1 MTTDPGHLA
10 HARRVADAVLY
21 EGYLLYPYRQS
32 AQKNRSRFQFGVL
45 MPPAYRAVDDSEPSA
60 SQTECLLECADDA
73 VVEIL
78 VRFLHFQRRTVQR
91 TDPDTGAIS
100 DMDTLTVNGVE
111 YTSWD
116 EAVEREQSF
125 YARVGHLRGVETELL
140 FRVDEG
146 EELEDLTG
154 PGEERAGRLV
164 RRWERLDAAIDVR
177 AERVAGPYGAL
188 RLRVRLENRSQ
199 PRIPLRSRDD
209 GLRYSLI
216 AAHVLVAVPAGAFLS
231 LTDPPQWAAAE
242 AAACTNI
249 GTWPVLAG
257 PDDCRDLLLSSPVI
271 LYDHPEVAA
280 ESAGD
285 LFDATEIDEILTLRT
300 LALTDD
306 ERREARAT
314 DPRAAELID
323 RLDVLPPEMLERMHG
338 AIRYLSPSGPPADAG
353 AGGTAATAGP
363 QVPEGP
369 GVPGDL
375 AVPTGALPPGIRA
388 VQPGDLAA
396 PSAVFMPPLEDFA
409 VPSWGTPGDGDQAV
423 PSGETPAG
431 AERKP
436 WWDPGSDASVSPETD
451 HVLVSGVRI
460 ARGSRVRMRP
470 GSRRADAQ
478 DLFLIGREAIVE
490 AVLHD
495 VDGHVHV
502 AVSPTSDPLADL
514 QRNHGRFLYFAPDE
528 IEPVETAPVTGRHQ
542 HGIRDEPTREEERT

>member
-1 MTTDPGHLA
+1 M
-10 HARRVADAVLY
+10 
-21 EGYLLYPYRQS
+21 
-32 AQKNRSRFQFGVL
+32 
-45 MPPAYRAVDDSEPSA
+45 
-60 SQTECLLECADDA
+60 
-73 VVEIL
+73 
-78 VRFLHFQRRTVQR
+78 
-91 TDPDTGAIS
+91 
-100 DMDTLTVNGVE
+100 
-111 YTSWD
+111 
-116 EAVEREQSF
+116 EREQSF
-125 YARVGHLRGVETELL
+125 YARVGHLLGVETELL
-140 FRVDEG
+140 FRVSEG
-146 EELEDLTG
+146 EELETLTG
-154 PGEERAGRLV
+154 PDEELAGRLV
-164 RRWERLDAAIDVR
+164 RRWERLDAAIGVR

-188 RLRVRLENRSQ
+188 RLQVRVENRSQ

-216 AAHVLVAVPAGAFLS
+216 AAHVLVAVPGGAFLS

-306 ERREARAT
+306 ERRQARAT

-338 AIRYLSPSGPPADAG
+338 AIRYLSPSGPPASA
-353 AGGTAATAGP
+353 
-363 QVPEGP
+363 
-369 GVPGDL
+369 
-375 AVPTGALPPGIRA
+375 PP
-388 VQPGDLAA
+388 
-396 PSAVFMPPLEDFA
+396 SEDFA
-409 VPSWGTPGDGDQAV
+409 VPSWGTPGDGDPAV
-423 PSGETPAG
+423 PSWETPAG

-451 HVLVSGVRI
+451 HVMVDGARI

-528 IEPVETAPVTGRHQ
+528 IEPVETAPVAGGHQ
-542 HGIRDEPTREEERT
+542 HGIRDEPTREEETT